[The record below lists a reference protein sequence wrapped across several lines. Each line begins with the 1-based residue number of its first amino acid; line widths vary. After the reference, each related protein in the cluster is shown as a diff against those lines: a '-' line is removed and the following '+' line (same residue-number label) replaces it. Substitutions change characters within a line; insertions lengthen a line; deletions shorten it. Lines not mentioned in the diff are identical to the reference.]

1 MDSIISTFHID
12 WKIIIAQAVN
22 FGIVFVVLY
31 IYALKPLAKLMA
43 ERAEKIAKGIDDAKK
58 SDEMLQ
64 KAAEEYNQ
72 NTIKLR
78 QISIDSE
85 KELQKDL
92 EKLKAENLERIKK
105 DNDEW
110 IKNQSKQMEID
121 KRNIIESAKNEIVS
135 LAVLM
140 AQKLIGKTD
149 YKFDEK
155 AVKELHDLFNK

>member
-1 MDSIISTFHID
+1 
-12 WKIIIAQAVN
+12 
-22 FGIVFVVLY
+22 
-31 IYALKPLAKLMA
+31 MA